1 MFFTELKAF
10 NFDVITHY
18 HIFFLNILRKRFEQ
32 MNIFIME
39 FINGNILT
47 GSCYY
52 WNEVA

>member
-1 MFFTELKAF
+1 MSSHTSKFFF
-10 NFDVITHY
+10 
-18 HIFFLNILRKRFEQ
+18 NILRKRFEQ